1 MIQDQYTD
9 LPISRCAKWRLR
21 HPEWHSKYRESHRK
35 STKKYRSSHREKLKN
50 DAKDYRS
57 QHKIQSRNQGKIW
70 RCKNPNKTREY
81 KAKRRY
87 NLKFLS
93 INNWFVG
100 SVGHHIT
107 KEYVMYIPKEL
118 HRSVSH
124 NIHTG
129 FNMNLINYEAFKWY
143 YGFKP

>member
-1 MIQDQYTD
+1 VQNGDYATLNGTQNIEKVIEKVPKNIVQAIEKNLKMM
-9 LPISRCAKWRLR
+9 
-21 HPEWHSKYRESHRK
+21 RK
-35 STKKYRSSHREKLKN
+35 IIVHNIKFK
-50 DAKDYRS
+50 
-57 QHKIQSRNQGKIW
+57 SRNQGKIW

>member
-1 MIQDQYTD
+1 VQNGDYATLNGTQNIEKVIEKVPKNIVQAIEKNLKMM
-9 LPISRCAKWRLR
+9 
-21 HPEWHSKYRESHRK
+21 RK
-35 STKKYRSSHREKLKN
+35 IIVHN
-50 DAKDYRS
+50 
-57 QHKIQSRNQGKIW
+57 KIQSRNQGKIW